1 MEIPLIRGITK
12 NRAKLCKS
20 SKKSEYCHHGI
31 TIYIMMFI
39 TSFLHV
45 SEIQTCAFDCKSS

>member
-1 MEIPLIRGITK
+1 MEITLIRGINK

-20 SKKSEYCHHGI
+20 SKYCEYCHHGI
-31 TIYIMMFI
+31 TIYIMMFR

-45 SEIQTCAFDCKSS
+45 SEIQTCAFDSKSS

>member
-1 MEIPLIRGITK
+1 MEITLIRGINK
-12 NRAKLCKS
+12 NRAKLCTS

-45 SEIQTCAFDCKSS
+45 SEIQTCAFDSKSS